1 MMPKTTTERRTE
13 MQWPKIGLFLLTLLL
28 LSAIPLT
35 AEALQVRICLPDCS
49 APLNEVTIP
58 TTTGPTLISG
68 VWTTTVDITG
78 VTIQLPSTT
87 TTDKRFTITC
97 SASTCTT
104 TRAKVVAQQSATL
117 QKITF
122 STTKIIAPT
131 ATAAS
136 GGCTTAAANP
146 CSIQIVATS
155 DPTDFPTAKPTGGYP
170 AGAFMAG
177 FFTGA
182 QASGNGDTIAMTA
195 EASGLGPS
203 PTFAVLNNDV
213 VNATPGAGSGDTAK
227 SLPSSCTGSPTC
239 RFMAT
244 TALKSFN
251 TQISETVQQVCNTSP
266 CGTRLIATFDIS
278 FKTPA
283 NSVNLP
289 GGVVTVDPPDPGQ
302 PPIDQTALLIAETLP
317 PFEGL
322 DVGHLFVHDDNFALK
337 AHFTLNELSD
347 GIINPVAEEVFL
359 RVGPFGM
366 TIPAGKFKRLKQGK
380 LFTCLCKVDNLD
392 VAATFV
398 RDDTNPAMWTFAAG
412 VAGADL
418 TGLPQP
424 PNQVPVDL
432 GVGSDTGSTLATA
445 VIF

>member
-1 MMPKTTTERRTE
+1 MK
-13 MQWPKIGLFLLTLLL
+13 WHKIGLFLLTLLL
-28 LSAIPLT
+28 LSVISLT
-35 AEALQVRICLPDCS
+35 AEALQVRICVPACDVAGFTEVLPVPSSTMTVD
-49 APLNEVTIP
+49 
-58 TTTGPTLISG
+58 ISG
-68 VWTTTVDITG
+68 VKTTTVDITG
-78 VTIQLPSTT
+78 KTLNLPGTGTDTT
-87 TTDKRFTITC
+87 KRFTITC
-97 SASTCTT
+97 SATTCTT

-122 STTKIIAPT
+122 STTKILAPT

-136 GGCTTAAANP
+136 GGCTTAAP

-155 DPTDFPTAKPTGGYP
+155 HHLVPGSTTIFHTDFPTAKPTGGYP

-182 QASGNGDTIAMTA
+182 QPTGNGDTISMTA
-195 EASGLGPS
+195 EASGLSATNTP
-203 PTFAVLNNDV
+203 LNNDV

-266 CGTRLIATFDIS
+266 CGTRLRATFDIS

-289 GGVVTVDPPDPGQ
+289 GGIISVDPPDPED

-317 PFEGL
+317 PFENL
-322 DVGHLFVHDDNFALK
+322 EVEKLLVHDTSFALK
-337 AHFTLNELSD
+337 ARFTLAELSD
-347 GIINPVAEEVFL
+347 GIINPVAEEVYL
-359 RVGPFGM
+359 RVGPFAM
-366 TIPAGKFKRLKQGK
+366 TIPAGKFRKFLQGK
-380 LFTCLCKVDNLD
+380 LFTVLTKVENLD

-398 RDDTNPAMWTFAAG
+398 RDDTNPEMWTFGAG
-412 VAGADL
+412 VHGADL
-418 TGLPQP
+418 TGLAVP
-424 PNQVPVDL
+424 PDQVSVDL
-432 GVGSDTGSTLATA
+432 GVGNDLGSALTTA
-445 VIF
+445 VFF